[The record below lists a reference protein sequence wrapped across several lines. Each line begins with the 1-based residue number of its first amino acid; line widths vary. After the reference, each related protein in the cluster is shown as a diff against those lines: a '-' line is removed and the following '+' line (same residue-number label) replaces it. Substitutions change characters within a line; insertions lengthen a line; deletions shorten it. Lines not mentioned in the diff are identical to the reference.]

1 MSNQEQTQRDR
12 DLTEAL
18 RSGRTAR
25 GGAKLLSVLGGVLVI
40 LGVIAGGALPL
51 LIAGAALLA
60 LGGWLGQKKA
70 ATVRQQIGD
79 TVGLDALRAVFD
91 EVEFAQDRHLSDSV
105 PGESGIPLPRYTD
118 CTGGEYAHCFYRGRD
133 VELSSLTLTERYEL
147 QNEETNQWETRETVA
162 WTGQWLVCRTGAAQ
176 PADLMLVP
184 RGKLDRLFRTAR
196 IETGNEALDKRF
208 TLTADDAGAARR
220 FLSPARAERLLT
232 LADTAG
238 GGLSVRLRRD
248 GTLHIAV
255 QSGHGFFDSGKG
267 RETAAALRDR
277 FTRELRWFADLLD
290 VLCPVGTP

>member
-1 MSNQEQTQRDR
+1 MSNQEQTQRDQ
-12 DLTEAL
+12 DLTEEL
-18 RSGRTAR
+18 RSGRAAR
-25 GGAKLLSVLGGVLVI
+25 GGAKLLSILGGVLVLI
-40 LGVIAGGALPL
+40 GVIAGGALPL

-70 ATVRQQIGD
+70 AAVRQQIGG

-91 EVEFAQDRHLSDSV
+91 QVEFAQGRRLSDSAV
-105 PGESGIPLPRYTD
+105 EDSGIPLPRYTD
-118 CTGGEYAHCFYRGRD
+118 CTGGEYAHCTYRGRD
-133 VELSSLTLTERYEL
+133 IELSSLTLTEHYEL

-176 PADLMLVP
+176 PDLMLVP
-184 RGKLDRLFRTAR
+184 RGKLDRLLRTSR

-208 TLTADDAGAARR
+208 TLTADDPEAARR
-220 FLSPARAERLLT
+220 FLSPARAERLLA

-248 GTLHIAV
+248 GTLYVAV
-255 QSGHGFFDSGKG
+255 QSGHGFFDPGKG

-290 VLCPVGTP
+290 VLCPAGTP